1 MFEENGPLAGHSEMK
16 NAFCAKGKVRLLQ
29 VTVVKRFILVP
40 KFVFGK

>member
-1 MFEENGPLAGHSEMK
+1 MFEENGPSEMK
-16 NAFCAKGKVRLLQ
+16 LAFCAKGEKVRFLQ